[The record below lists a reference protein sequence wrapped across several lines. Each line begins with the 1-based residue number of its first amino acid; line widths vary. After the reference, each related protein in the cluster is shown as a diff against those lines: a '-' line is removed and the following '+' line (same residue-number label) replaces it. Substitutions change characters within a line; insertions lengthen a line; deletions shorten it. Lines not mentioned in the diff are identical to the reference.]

1 MGNSNLYMALRC
13 KDKRI
18 RKQRRERTV
27 HSMLLH
33 NHTDGSSGRK
43 LLVDLSAVS
52 AGRFRHYTST
62 AHRMGNRK
70 GWKQRPFRLFPCEET
85 YLTAHIAPRELSRG
99 ITRIQTL
106 RD

>member
-1 MGNSNLYMALRC
+1 
-13 KDKRI
+13 
-18 RKQRRERTV
+18 
-27 HSMLLH
+27 MLLH
-33 NHTDGSSGRK
+33 NHMDGSSGRK